1 MLDLLQQPRGGDS
14 VKTRTIN
21 TLRRIYNIGD
31 TLTSA
36 EARERLMTHKP
47 TYRGT
52 YTKRYIP
59 SGKELGAM
67 LHKSEYFQRLN
78 AGESPAVFMMVE

>member
-1 MLDLLQQPRGGDS
+1 MEGDG

-47 TYRGT
+47 TYKGT